1 MMKRFLLIL
10 LLLSSVSLAAQEGS
24 WSGELLINL
33 VNGTKL
39 PLVFNFSADGCTFD
53 SPSQGAKG
61 IPTQWTRSDN
71 GEVKVL
77 IPAIGASYEGQLNDT
92 VITGLFKQGT
102 VALPLTLTQG
112 VRKANRP
119 QTPTPPFPYVTEE
132 VSFFNGSLTLH
143 GTLTL
148 PQGSDRNTPLLV
160 MVTGSGLQN
169 RDEELF
175 EHKPFAVIADA
186 LARQGFATYR
196 YDDRGLDNPSFP
208 IDSLTTLHFK
218 SDALAAVNQ
227 LRERFNH
234 VGVIGHSEGGTIA
247 LMLAAEG
254 RADFVVSLAGM
265 AISGKTTLLL
275 QNEALLKANGVPHDA
290 VGAYCKSLEA
300 GFDQVL
306 AGKQPSEIVSP
317 ELPAI
322 FKSSFDAAM
331 RQAASPY
338 IRQFLTID
346 ASSLL
351 PHITCPVLA
360 LNGRKDT
367 QVDCDSN
374 LGALEKGLSNCKHQ
388 VVALDG
394 LNHLFQHCDNGT
406 VQEYGQ
412 IEETFAT
419 QALEVIADWLI
430 VNTVG
435 KPR

>member
-1 MMKRFLLIL
+1 MLKRFLLIY
-10 LLLSSVSLAAQEGS
+10 LLLSSLSLAAQEGS

-71 GEVKVL
+71 GKVKVL

-102 VALPLTLTQG
+102 VTLPLTLTQG
-112 VRKANRP
+112 VKKTNRP
-119 QTPTPPFPYVTEE
+119 QTPTPPFPYTTEE
-132 VSFFNGSLTLH
+132 VSFVNGSLTLY

-148 PQGSDRNTPLLV
+148 PKGSNRDTPLLV

-186 LARQGFATYR
+186 LARKGFATYR
-196 YDDRGLDNPSFP
+196 YDDRGLGNPSFP
-208 IDSLTTLHFK
+208 TDSLTTLHFK

-227 LRERFNH
+227 LRKRFNRI
-234 VGVIGHSEGGTIA
+234 GIIGHSEGGTIA
-247 LMLAAEG
+247 MMLAAEG
-254 RADFVVSLAGM
+254 RTDFVVSLAGM

-306 AGKQPSEIVSP
+306 AGKQPSEIVAP
-317 ELPAI
+317 ELPAM

-419 QALEVIADWLI
+419 QALEVISAWLI